1 MISLIYII
9 LAQLLTAMKPPSGY
23 EGPELEVIT
32 RNIKQE
38 EVGPFVKRVMQSIPD
53 LPKVA
58 IFE

>member
-1 MISLIYII
+1 
-9 LAQLLTAMKPPSGY
+9 MKPPTGY

-38 EVGPFVKRVMQSIPD
+38 EVGPFVTRVMES
-53 LPKVA
+53 LPANIKKVA